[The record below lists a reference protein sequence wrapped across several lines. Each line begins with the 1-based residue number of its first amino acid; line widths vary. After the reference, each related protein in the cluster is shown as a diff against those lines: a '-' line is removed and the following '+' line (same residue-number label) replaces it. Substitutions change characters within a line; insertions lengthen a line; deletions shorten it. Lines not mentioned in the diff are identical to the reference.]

1 MLISNIILLWSQLL
15 YIISILWKFLKL
27 LRCATQHIIYFRLVS
42 MCTWIC
48 ILTLSGTV
56 LHRSPLGEVS
66 AYYYSSVW
74 YPHWFSNRAIN
85 YWVRNATNSD
95 YYCGFL
101 YSFSSISLCFIYF
114 EALMLNAKTF
124 RIVKSSWED
133 GPFII
138 YEMSIFIPGLVLKP
152 LHLVLW
158 LIFAW
163 YHLYLYFHF

>member
-66 AYYYSSVW
+66 AYCYSSVW

-85 YWVRNATNSD
+85 YWVRNAANSITVD
-95 YYCGFL
+95 FYILSVLSVYVLCILKLSCWMQKHLGL
-101 YSFSSISLCFIYF
+101 LSLLEKMVLLSFMKCLSLSLVFSWNHFILFY
-114 EALMLNAKTF
+114 
-124 RIVKSSWED
+124 D
-133 GPFII
+133 
-138 YEMSIFIPGLVLKP
+138 
-152 LHLVLW
+152 
-158 LIFAW
+158 
-163 YHLYLYFHF
+163 